1 MRPLRLDHP
10 RARASL
16 VTNSALSMVGLLA
29 QGLLRFTTSWLV
41 GRLAGGLVLGT
52 VQSAISAASM
62 LALLGPTSTGTA
74 ASKYLAR
81 ARGMEDPVELAAV
94 ATHLQ
99 RRVVVLASLLGV
111 VGVLFWVLYDGGGW
125 VGGLWVGLLTAAY
138 SGYSFTRGVQFGTGQ
153 VPRATAWDVISAV
166 AGIAAL
172 AVALALGAR
181 GSALILPLV
190 LSYAAYT
197 VASWPRVGP
206 TRPRLAPALR
216 REIDEVILLG
226 VTGTVASAGFLQV
239 AMITAKGAD
248 PDGAGQFA
256 AAMATATPASLLAIS
271 LSLALFP
278 SLSEAWARG
287 DRTLFRFQT
296 NQAARVLMVVM
307 VTILGSLALCS
318 RLVMGTL
325 WGPDFDAASP
335 IFPMLVMGVLFTTVA
350 VPSVNALVTRSRRH
364 MRVTTAA
371 SFTGL
376 CSGVAV
382 WWLAPNLTAEGV
394 ALGFL
399 VGSVV
404 SGEIPFL
411 AEWRVGGHRWSML
424 ALRPPLAA
432 AMVATGL
439 AALHWLDVSV
449 WWEPVAAMV
458 FCLIW
463 WGLSWRD
470 LALLPWD
477 RLRRGRGHRAEQ
489 D

>member
-1 MRPLRLDHP
+1 MRPLRLDRP

-52 VQSAISAASM
+52 VQSAISTASM

-81 ARGMEDPVELAAV
+81 ARGTEDQDELVAV
-94 ATHLQ
+94 ATHLR
-99 RRVVVLASLLGV
+99 RRVVALASLLSV
-111 VGVLFWVLYDGGGW
+111 AGVLFWVLYDGGAW
-125 VGGLWVGLLTAAY
+125 VDGLSVGLLTASYA
-138 SGYSFTRGVQFGTGQ
+138 GYSFTRGVQFGTGQ
-153 VPRATAWDVISAV
+153 VQRATAWDVISAV
-166 AGIAAL
+166 GGIAAL

-181 GSALILPLV
+181 GPALILPLV
-190 LSYAAYT
+190 LSYTAYT
-197 VASWPRVGP
+197 VASWPRAGSA
-206 TRPRLAPALR
+206 RPVLDLALR
-216 REIDEVILLG
+216 RELDEVVLLG

-239 AMITAKGAD
+239 AMITAQGAD
-248 PDGAGQFA
+248 PEGAGQFA

-278 SLSEAWARG
+278 SLAEAWARG
-287 DRTLFRFQT
+287 DRTLFKYQT
-296 NQAARVLMVVM
+296 NQAARVLMVIM
-307 VTILGSLALCS
+307 VTVLGSLALCS

-325 WGPDFDAASP
+325 WGPGFDAESP

-376 CSGVAV
+376 STGVAV
-382 WWLAPNLTAEGV
+382 WLLAPNLTAEGV

-399 VGSVV
+399 LGSVV
-404 SGEIPFL
+404 SGEIPFI
-411 AEWRVGGHRWSML
+411 AEWRVGGHRWSVL

-432 AMVATGL
+432 ALVAIGL
-439 AALHWLDVSV
+439 AILHWLDVSV
-449 WWEPVAAMV
+449 WWEPVAALV

-470 LALLPWD
+470 LTLLPWD
-477 RLRRGRGHRAEQ
+477 RLRLRRRRGAGAG
-489 D
+489 